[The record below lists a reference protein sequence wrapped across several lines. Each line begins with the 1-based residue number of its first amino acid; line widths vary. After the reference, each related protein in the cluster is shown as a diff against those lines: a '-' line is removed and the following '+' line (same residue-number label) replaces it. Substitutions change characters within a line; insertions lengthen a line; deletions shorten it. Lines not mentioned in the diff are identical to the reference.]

1 MNITIRTD
9 VTPEVGE
16 PKSVAVVFN
25 SENLLNI
32 VKTSG
37 IEAGNRAIDGFVSK
51 YTQDL
56 KKVISEVIN
65 K

>member
-9 VTPEVGE
+9 VTPEAGE

-37 IEAGNRAIDGFVSK
+37 IEAGNKAIDGFVAK